1 MNLNPLRMIGRLDI
15 KSDSVVKGINLEGL
29 RKVGNPRYLAKKYYE
44 EGIDEIIYM
53 DVVASLYE
61 RNTITEFIKEAAKE
75 IFVPLT
81 VGGGIRSL
89 DDIRKVL
96 NNGADKVAINTAAI
110 RNPTFLKEGSEIF
123 GSQCIVSSI
132 DVKEEGPNS
141 WRVYFDNG
149 REPSRFMLEEWI
161 ELVQEMGSGEIV
173 LTSIDREGTKKGF
186 DQDLARFSS
195 KRSSIPLI
203 FCGGIGKL
211 SHVIEMSDIEYDA
224 LAVASVLHY
233 ENLNIQEIKEALDK
247 K

>member
-1 MNLNPLRMIGRLDI
+1 M
-15 KSDSVVKGINLEGL
+15 
-29 RKVGNPRYLAKKYYE
+29 
-44 EGIDEIIYM
+44 
-53 DVVASLYE
+53 
-61 RNTITEFIKEAAKE
+61 
-75 IFVPLT
+75 
-81 VGGGIRSL
+81 VGGGIRSVS
-89 DDIRKVL
+89 DITDAL
-96 NNGADKVAINTAAI
+96 NSGADKVAINTAAI
-110 RNPTFLKEGSEIF
+110 RNPTFLKEGSEVF

-132 DVKEEGPNS
+132 DVKKEGPNS

-186 DQDLARFSS
+186 DQELARFSS

-203 FCGGIGKL
+203 FCGGIGNL
-211 SHVIEMSDIEYDA
+211 NHVIEINNIEYDA

-233 ENLNIQEIKEALDK
+233 ENLNIRDIKEAFNK

>member
-1 MNLNPLRMIGRLDI
+1 MQNIRVIARLDI
-15 KSDSVVKGINLEGL
+15 KGPNLIKGIHLEGL
-29 RKVGNPRYLAKKYYE
+29 RVLGEPHDFAKKYYE
-44 EGIDEIIYM
+44 EGIDEIVYI
-53 DVVASLYE
+53 DIVASLYG
-61 RNTITEFIKEAAKE
+61 RSKLTEIVKNAAKDV
-75 IFVPLT
+75 FVPMT
-81 VGGGIRSL
+81 VGGGIRSVKDGIKL
-89 DDIRKVL
+89 L
-96 NNGADKVAINTAAI
+96 ENGADKVAINTAAI
-110 RNPTFLKEGSEIF
+110 RNPIFLKEGSEVF

-132 DVKEEGPNS
+132 DVKKEGPNS

-149 REPSRFMLEEWI
+149 REPSRFLLEEWI